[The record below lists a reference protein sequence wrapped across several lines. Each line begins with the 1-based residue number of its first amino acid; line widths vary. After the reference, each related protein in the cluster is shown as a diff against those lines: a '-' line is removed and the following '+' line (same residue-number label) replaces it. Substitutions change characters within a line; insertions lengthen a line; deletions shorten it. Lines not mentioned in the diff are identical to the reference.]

1 MRIDEFLKTVYL
13 GDRACKSLTID
24 GWNSE
29 VKVQVTCI
37 SRVRS
42 KNWNYY
48 DAEDLINGYL
58 VFEGVNRVDFE
69 PVGPLPNDLIND
81 IRVEKRSDIQDLE
94 CVILSID
101 SVDAEGHRVEVLVRL
116 FAKEMALEAEGKPGE
131 RIRT

>member
-1 MRIDEFLKTVYL
+1 MRIDEFLKTVYI
-13 GDRACKSLTID
+13 GDRACKSLMID

-42 KNWNYY
+42 ENWNYY

-69 PVGPLPNDLIND
+69 PAGPLPNDLIND
-81 IRVEKRSDIQDLE
+81 IRVETASDTPDLE
-94 CVILSID
+94 CVIVSID
-101 SVDAEGHRVEVLVRL
+101 SVDAEGHRVEVLVRIV
-116 FAKEMALEAEGKPGE
+116 AKEMALEPEGRPGE
-131 RIRT
+131 RIRI